1 MIKIEIIL
9 ILLLIGTQIMRI
21 SHIDGGDFLSFILL
35 MTLSF
40 LYMIAMF
47 ILVNGT
53 GIRKFIKNKEYKKY
67 NTFEIIIIVASGIA
81 LSTLLIGYLFRFL
94 NWHGGQTYYV
104 TGLILL
110 VFTSLLYALLFRR
123 KNSFSTKNILIRTV
137 FWVLFATVF
146 IEIFGLNTSP

>member
-67 NTFEIIIIVASGIA
+67 NTFEIIIIIASGIA

-123 KNSFSTKNILIRTV
+123 KNSFSTKKYI
-137 FWVLFATVF
+137 
-146 IEIFGLNTSP
+146 NT